1 MEENEL
7 KGLHSEFEGAGT
19 PFFPGFFVSE
29 FSDSRQQLAYEAP
42 ESGIYAGSGAFL
54 FLRLF
59 HPRRGCRNILFLQK
73 YRFRGRS
80 AGNVE
85 SPGKLS

>member
-42 ESGIYAGSGAFL
+42 ESSIYGGSGAFL
-54 FLRLF
+54 FAPLSSVQGMPEYSF
-59 HPRRGCRNILFLQK
+59 SSEISFSWPI
-73 YRFRGRS
+73 GR
-80 AGNVE
+80 E
-85 SPGKLS
+85 C